1 MELSR
6 TPPTLSELLSGF
18 GDTLV
23 GVDRTLKELLQGL
36 IFSAGVQARMD
47 GIMFQRETYVNSIF
61 KSIKDYLNSL

>member
-47 GIMFQRETYVNSIF
+47 GIMFQRKKHTSIPF
-61 KSIKDYLNSL
+61 LSR